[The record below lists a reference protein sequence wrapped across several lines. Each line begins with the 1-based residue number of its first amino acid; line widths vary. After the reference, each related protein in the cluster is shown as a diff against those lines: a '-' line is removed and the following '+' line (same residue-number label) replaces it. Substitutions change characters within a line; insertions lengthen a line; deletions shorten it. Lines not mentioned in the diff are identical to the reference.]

1 LHTQAAAQGRDVG
14 DYNDY
19 NNSFNLFN
27 SGGGGDEGDGQV
39 EKTVFGI

>member
-1 LHTQAAAQGRDVG
+1 MG
-14 DYNDY
+14 DYDDY
-19 NNSFNLFN
+19 NNSFDLFN